1 MLSNP
6 EKKADNQAANQQ
18 SATIKDG
25 KTHVFNLIILDES
38 GSMSVIEQA
47 ARSGCNEVLSGIRKA
62 QQEHDELVQTVS
74 LLPFNMGEM
83 KFIYENTPAEQ
94 TKDITNE
101 YDPNGCTAL
110 YDAMGFAL
118 TRLEKETDKYDD
130 AIGSVTII
138 TDGEENSSIEFTGKM
153 VYDLVERLKAKGWT
167 FAFMGANQDVMK
179 VAQSLNIKNAIE
191 FEYTAAGMGDAWG
204 KERKAKQRFLDRL
217 MGTRKMTANMTMEE
231 KRKFYAEEEA
241 KNDYYEGV

>member
-1 MLSNP
+1 MLFNP
-6 EKKADNQAANQQ
+6 EKNADNQAANQQ
-18 SATIKDG
+18 SAAIKDG

-38 GSMSVIEQA
+38 GSMSAIEQA

-62 QQEHDELVQTVS
+62 QQEHAELAQTVS
-74 LLPFNMGEM
+74 LLPFNTGEM

-130 AIGSVTII
+130 AVGSVTII

-191 FEYTAAGMGDAWG
+191 FEYTVAGMGDAWG

-231 KRKFYAEEEA
+231 KRKFYAEEAE

>member
-6 EKKADNQAANQQ
+6 EKNADNQTANQQ
-18 SATIKDG
+18 SAAIKDG

-38 GSMSVIEQA
+38 GSMSAIEQA

-62 QQEHDELVQTVS
+62 QQEHAELAQTVS
-74 LLPFNMGEM
+74 LLPFNTGEM

-130 AIGSVTII
+130 AVGSVTII

-191 FEYTAAGMGDAWG
+191 FEYTIAGMDDAWG

-231 KRKFYAEEEA
+231 KRKFYAEEAE